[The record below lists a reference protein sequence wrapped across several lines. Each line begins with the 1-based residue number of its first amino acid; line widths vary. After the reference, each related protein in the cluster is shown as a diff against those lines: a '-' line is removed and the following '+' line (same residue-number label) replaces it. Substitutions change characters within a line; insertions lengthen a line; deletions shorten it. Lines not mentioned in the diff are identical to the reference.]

1 MIIECI
7 LILAILLILLCY
19 KRMCNNKESFLML
32 DKYLRYWPGDRFSI
46 GKDYF
51 VEFEGTLKPDY
62 NYNIFIGRLSMRTNN
77 VYNSGIMA
85 THIDNI
91 LYLKKANG
99 DWYSF
104 DTNTNNNNS
113 NLEWKKVDEDRYEEL
128 NKLSY
133 DAYNY
138 YV

>member
-1 MIIECI
+1 MILECV
-7 LILAILLILLCY
+7 LILLIFIILFCY
-19 KRMCNNKESFLML
+19 RRLCNNEESFLML

-51 VEFEGTLKPDY
+51 VDFEGTRNYDN
-62 NYNIFIGRLSMRTNN
+62 NYNIFIGRLSMRTNS

-85 THIDNI
+85 THINNI

-104 DTNTNNNNS
+104 DTNTNK
-113 NLEWKKVDEDRYEEL
+113 LEWKKINENKYDEL

-133 DAYNY
+133 NTYVNY
-138 YV
+138 V

>member
-1 MIIECI
+1 
-7 LILAILLILLCY
+7 
-19 KRMCNNKESFLML
+19 ML

-51 VEFEGTLKPDY
+51 VDFEGTKNDDN
-62 NYNIFIGRLSMRTNN
+62 NYNIFIGRLSMRTNS

-85 THIDNI
+85 THINNI

-99 DWYSF
+99 NWYSF
-104 DTNTNNNNS
+104 DTKTNK
-113 NLEWKKVDEDRYEEL
+113 LEWKKVNEDKYDEL

-133 DAYNY
+133 DTYNN

>member
-7 LILAILLILLCY
+7 LILIILLLIIVLFIRRL
-19 KRMCNNKESFLML
+19 CNNKENLIL

-51 VEFEGTLKPDY
+51 VEFEGTKKQDN
-62 NYNIFIGRLSMRTNN
+62 NYNIFIGRLSMHTNN

-91 LYLKKANG
+91 LYLKKASG

-104 DTNTNNNNS
+104 DTNNCI
-113 NLEWKKVDEDRYEEL
+113 LEWQKVEPCNYEEL

-133 DAYNY
+133 DTYNN

>member
-1 MIIECI
+1 
-7 LILAILLILLCY
+7 
-19 KRMCNNKESFLML
+19 ML

-51 VEFEGTLKPDY
+51 VEFEGTRNDDY
-62 NYNIFIGRLSMRTNN
+62 NYNIFIGRLSMHTNN
-77 VYNSGIMA
+77 VCNYGIMA

-99 DWYSF
+99 EWYSF
-104 DTNTNNNNS
+104 DTNTNN
-113 NLEWKKVDEDRYEEL
+113 LEWKKVNEDEYCKL

-133 DAYNY
+133 NTYENY
-138 YV
+138 V

>member
-7 LILAILLILLCY
+7 LILIMLLLIIMLFFRRLCS
-19 KRMCNNKESFLML
+19 NKENLIL

-51 VEFEGTLKPDY
+51 VEFEGTKKSDN
-62 NYNIFIGRLSMRTNN
+62 NYNIFIGRLSMHTNN

-99 DWYSF
+99 DWYLF
-104 DTNTNNNNS
+104 DTNNCI
-113 NLEWKKVDEDRYEEL
+113 LEWQKVETYKYEEL

-133 DAYNY
+133 DTYNN

>member
-1 MIIECI
+1 
-7 LILAILLILLCY
+7 
-19 KRMCNNKESFLML
+19 ML

-51 VEFEGTLKPDY
+51 VEFEGTRNDDY
-62 NYNIFIGRLSMRTNN
+62 NYNIFIGSKSMHTNN
-77 VYNSGIMA
+77 VRNTGIMA

-99 DWYSF
+99 DWYSL
-104 DTNTNNNNS
+104 DTNNK
-113 NLEWKKVDEDRYEEL
+113 LEWIKVDLNRYEEL

-133 DAYNY
+133 DTYNN

>member
-7 LILAILLILLCY
+7 LILVILLILLFY
-19 KRMCNNKESFLML
+19 RRMCNNRESFLIL

-51 VEFEGTLKPDY
+51 VEFEGTRNDDY
-62 NYNIFIGRLSMRTNN
+62 NYQIFIGKLSMHTNSI
-77 VYNSGIMA
+77 YNSGIMA
-85 THIDNI
+85 THIDNK

-104 DTNTNNNNS
+104 DTNNCK
-113 NLEWKKVDEDRYEEL
+113 LEWQKVETYKYEEL

-133 DAYNY
+133 DTYNN

>member
-7 LILAILLILLCY
+7 LILAIFLILYCY
-19 KRMCNNKESFLML
+19 RKMCNNKEGFLIL

-51 VEFEGTLKPDY
+51 VEFEGTKKPDN
-62 NYNIFIGRLSMRTNN
+62 NYNIFIGRLSMHTNN
-77 VYNSGIMA
+77 FYNSGIMV

-104 DTNTNNNNS
+104 NTDNNK
-113 NLEWKKVDEDRYEEL
+113 LGWEKVNPNRYEEL

-133 DAYNY
+133 DTYNN

>member
-1 MIIECI
+1 MILECI
-7 LILAILLILLCY
+7 LVLAIFMILFCY
-19 KRMCNNKESFLML
+19 RKLCNNKESFLML

-51 VEFEGTLKPDY
+51 VEFEGTKNDDN
-62 NYNIFIGRLSMRTNN
+62 NYNIFIGRLSMHTNN

-85 THIDNI
+85 TRIDNI
-91 LYLKKANG
+91 LYLKKAIG

-104 DTNTNNNNS
+104 DTNTNK
-113 NLEWKKVDEDRYEEL
+113 LEWKKVNEDKYDEL

-133 DAYNY
+133 DTYNN

>member
-7 LILAILLILLCY
+7 LILAILLILFCY
-19 KRMCNNKESFLML
+19 RKMCNNKESFLML

-51 VEFEGTLKPDY
+51 VEFEGTRKPDY
-62 NYNIFIGRLSMRTNN
+62 NYNIFIGRLSMHTNN
-77 VYNSGIMA
+77 IGNSGIMA

-104 DTNTNNNNS
+104 DTNNCI
-113 NLEWKKVDEDRYEEL
+113 LEWQKVEPCRYEEL

-133 DAYNY
+133 DTYNN

>member
-7 LILAILLILLCY
+7 LILAIFLILYCY
-19 KRMCNNKESFLML
+19 RNMCNNRESFLIL

-46 GKDYF
+46 GKDFF
-51 VEFEGTLKPDY
+51 VEFEGTRRKDY
-62 NYNIFIGRLSMRTNN
+62 NYNIFIGKLSMHTNN

-99 DWYSF
+99 NWYSF
-104 DTNTNNNNS
+104 DTNNNR
-113 NLEWKKVDEDRYEEL
+113 LEWDKVDPNRYEEL

-133 DAYNY
+133 DTYNN

>member
-7 LILAILLILLCY
+7 LIMAIFLILFSYRRLCY
-19 KRMCNNKESFLML
+19 NRESFLIL

-51 VEFEGTLKPDY
+51 VEFEGTRNDDY
-62 NYNIFIGRLSMRTNN
+62 NYNIFIGRLSMHTNF

-99 DWYSF
+99 DWYLF
-104 DTNTNNNNS
+104 DTNTNK
-113 NLEWKKVDEDRYEEL
+113 LEWKKVNENKYDEL

-133 DAYNY
+133 NTYNN

>member
-1 MIIECI
+1 MIIICI
-7 LILAILLILLCY
+7 LILAIFIILFCC
-19 KRMCNNKESFLML
+19 KNICNNKENLKL

-51 VEFEGTLKPDY
+51 VEFEGTRKEDN
-62 NYNIFIGRLSMRTNN
+62 NYNIFIGRLSMHTNN
-77 VYNSGIMA
+77 LYNSGIMA
-85 THIDNI
+85 THINNI

-104 DTNTNNNNS
+104 NTNNNN
-113 NLEWKKVDEDRYEEL
+113 LGWKKVESNRYHKL

-133 DAYNY
+133 ND
-138 YV
+138 YVNFV

>member
-1 MIIECI
+1 MILECI
-7 LILAILLILLCY
+7 LVLAIFMILFCY
-19 KRMCNNKESFLML
+19 RRLCNNKESFLML

-51 VEFEGTLKPDY
+51 VEFEGTRNDDY
-62 NYNIFIGRLSMRTNN
+62 NYNIFIGSKSMHTNN
-77 VYNSGIMA
+77 VQNSGIMA

-104 DTNTNNNNS
+104 NTDNNK
-113 NLEWKKVDEDRYEEL
+113 LEWIKVDPNRYEEL

-133 DAYNY
+133 DTYNN

>member
-1 MIIECI
+1 
-7 LILAILLILLCY
+7 
-19 KRMCNNKESFLML
+19 ML

-51 VEFEGTLKPDY
+51 VEFEGTRNDDY
-62 NYNIFIGRLSMRTNN
+62 NYNIFIGRLSMHTNK

-85 THIDNI
+85 THIGDI

-104 DTNTNNNNS
+104 NTKNN
-113 NLEWKKVDEDRYEEL
+113 NLEWKKVESVKYEEL

-133 DAYNY
+133 DAYNN

>member
-1 MIIECI
+1 MIIESI
-7 LILAILLILLCY
+7 LILAIFLILFCY
-19 KRMCNNKESFLML
+19 RRLCNNKEGFLIL

-51 VEFEGTLKPDY
+51 VEFEGTKNKDN
-62 NYNIFIGRLSMRTNN
+62 NYNIFIGRLSMHTNN
-77 VYNSGIMA
+77 VYNSGITA

-99 DWYSF
+99 DWYLF
-104 DTNTNNNNS
+104 DTDNNN
-113 NLEWKKVDEDRYEEL
+113 LGWEKVEPNRYEEL

-133 DAYNY
+133 DTYNN

>member
-7 LILAILLILLCY
+7 LILAIFLILYCY
-19 KRMCNNKESFLML
+19 RKMCNNKEGFLIL

-51 VEFEGTLKPDY
+51 VEFEGTRKPDN
-62 NYNIFIGRLSMRTNN
+62 NYNIFIGRLSMHTNN

-104 DTNTNNNNS
+104 DTNNNK
-113 NLEWKKVDEDRYEEL
+113 LGWEKVDPVRYEEL

-133 DAYNY
+133 DTYNN